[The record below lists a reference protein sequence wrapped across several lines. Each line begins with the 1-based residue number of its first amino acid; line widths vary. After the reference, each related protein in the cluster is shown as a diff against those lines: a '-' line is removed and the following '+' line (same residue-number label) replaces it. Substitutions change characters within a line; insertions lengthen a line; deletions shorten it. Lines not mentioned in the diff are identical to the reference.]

1 MLPSLLVLMNSKRRN
16 LGSARGLNDAESD
29 DLPFHGRAVCRSC
42 LTVETASP
50 VLLANGLNVS
60 RLYNLIFLR

>member
-16 LGSARGLNDAESD
+16 LGSVRGLNDAESD
-29 DLPFHGRAVCRSC
+29 DLPFHGRTVCRSC

-50 VLLANGLNVS
+50 VLFANGLNVWH
-60 RLYNLIFLR
+60 LYNLIFLR